1 MPSPS
6 YDFLSTRGIRV
17 WIFLGMLFA
26 ALSAWG
32 SWVLL
37 TTRHAE
43 LNRFAACKQ
52 GTRHDCEPSFFW
64 ILGDLSL
71 EKQNGSLGASVE
83 NGSHQEEKRAV
94 RSSDAAPTIYS
105 VRPEGVGI
113 DGQGYRIAEGAQV
126 TFTVNAQDASI
137 VELFFRAATEQATS
151 SSLTVMKK
159 SKDSEGD
166 FTAAFKWQQK
176 QAGELEI
183 RATGAQKQ
191 DQASLFIPISVEV
204 KP

>member
-6 YDFLSTRGIRV
+6 YDSLSTRGIKGWIVLGVFFAILSV
-17 WIFLGMLFA
+17 WGTGA
-26 ALSAWG
+26 
-32 SWVLL
+32 LL
-37 TTRHAE
+37 TTRQAE
-43 LNRFAACKQ
+43 LARFAACKQ
-52 GTRHDCEPSFFW
+52 GTRHDCGSSFFW
-64 ILGDLSL
+64 IIGDLSL
-71 EKQNGSLGASVE
+71 ERQGGSVGASVE

-113 DGQGYRIAEGAQV
+113 DGQGYRVAEGAQV
-126 TFTVNAQDASI
+126 TFTVNAQDASRI
-137 VELFFRAATEQATS
+137 ELFFRPATEQATS

-159 SKDSEGD
+159 DDGSEGD

-183 RATGAQKQ
+183 RATGTQKQ
-191 DQASLFIPISVEV
+191 DQASLFIPISVEI